1 MLPPVQA
8 GRVGIGF
15 RRELAADLLAHRDAV
30 DFVEVVAESCY
41 VDDEARRE
49 ILALRDV
56 WPVALHGVKLSL
68 GSASGFD
75 EGRAEKLGALARA
88 LAAPVISEHVA
99 LTHAGGREIG
109 HLTALP
115 LTRETVR
122 VVARNV
128 ETTRRHLPEVPF
140 LLENVAR
147 TLSFADDSLSEG
159 AFCAEIA
166 EATGAPLLLDVAN
179 LYANARNAGLDPL
192 VELGRFPLDRVAMI
206 HVAGGLLDGGFYYDT
221 HAHALPE
228 DVLVLTAAVLAHTDA
243 PVLIERDD
251 RFPPFAE
258 LAAELASLRGLPRG
272 SGRPATPRPGAARRS
287 ATVFDDLPASE
298 LAARQ
303 SALAAALV
311 DDAAA
316 LLEGV
321 VGLERTRLVLLGKR
335 VDDALPLLPRL
346 ALRRAEVEPLVR
358 DQVER
363 WPRPRE
369 RVGIADALRIGEA
382 CRAVPVLADDAAR
395 DLLVLR
401 ARFVGP
407 DAAGAVHPRRGPF
420 VGRVALGGR
429 SQWALKGLGSRAP
442 VRILS
447 PRGPS

>member
-1 MLPPVQA
+1 MQA
-8 GRVGIGF
+8 GQVGIGF
-15 RRELAADLLAHRDAV
+15 RRELAADLLAHREAV

-41 VDDEARRE
+41 VDDDARRE
-49 ILALRDV
+49 VLALRDV

-68 GSASGFD
+68 GSAAGFD
-75 EGRAEKLGALARA
+75 EERAAKLGALARA
-88 LAAPVISEHVA
+88 LSAPIVSEHVA

-115 LTRETVR
+115 STRETVR

-128 ETTRRHLPEVPF
+128 EATRRHLPDVPF

-147 TLSFADDSLSEG
+147 TVAFADDALSEG
-159 AFCAEIA
+159 EFCAEIA

-192 VELGRFPLDRVAMI
+192 AELGRFPLERVAMI

-258 LAAELASLRGLPRG
+258 LAAELASLRDLPRG
-272 SGRPATPRPGAARRS
+272 RGRPALPRPPSVIDDRP
-287 ATVFDDLPASE
+287 ATE

-321 VGLERTRLVLLGKR
+321 VGIERTRAVLLGKR

-358 DQVER
+358 ER
-363 WPRPRE
+363 VGGWPRPRE

-382 CRAVPVLADDAAR
+382 CREVPALADDAAR

-407 DAAGAVHPRRGPF
+407 DADGEVHPRRGPY

-429 SQWALKGLGSRAP
+429 SQWVMKGLGSRAP

-447 PRGPS
+447 SRGQTR